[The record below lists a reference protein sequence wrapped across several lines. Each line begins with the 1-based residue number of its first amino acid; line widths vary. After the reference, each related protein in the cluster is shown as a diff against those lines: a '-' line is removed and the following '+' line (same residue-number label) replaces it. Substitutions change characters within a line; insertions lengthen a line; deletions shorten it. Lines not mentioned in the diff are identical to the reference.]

1 MPQSTQA
8 VAEVLAGEARGVT
21 RRRRTT
27 WAVAIGLVLLVI
39 AGGYFWC
46 SASQRGAIA
55 RYHTEPVVLADI
67 EATVVATG
75 TLGPTGEV
83 DVSSALAGTIVSVE
97 TEVNDTVVKGQ
108 PLARIDASDL
118 EVRMARATAV
128 LAGRRA
134 SELTAEANL
143 ADAEMALSRTTQ
155 LAQTQSVSNETL
167 ELATSGVRR
176 ARASLAM
183 AAADVKAAEADLQTA
198 RMDLEKTCI
207 CAPIDGFVLSSN
219 ASQGQRITAGSLGSP
234 LFVLAETLVHLNLEA
249 DIDEADIG
257 QVSEGDPASFTV
269 EAWPERK
276 FQGTIK
282 QLHFSPTLGDGV
294 VSYRAVLSVANDDLS
309 LRPGMSAI
317 ADIVVDEAKD
327 VLAVPN
333 AALRFTPNTAVPSA
347 TFPAPTS
354 GATVATGTPGAA
366 SIWLLVDGKPAE
378 VSVTTGLTDGQVT
391 QITSGELKAGDAV
404 IVGAD
409 AG

>member
-1 MPQSTQA
+1 MPQSTDA
-8 VAEVLAGEARGVT
+8 VAEVLAGEARGIA
-21 RRRRTT
+21 RRRRIT
-27 WAVAIGLVLLVI
+27 WAVIIGLVLLVV
-39 AGGYFWC
+39 AGGWFWW
-46 SASQRGAIA
+46 SAGQRNAVA
-55 RYHTEPVVLADI
+55 RYHTEPAALADI

-75 TLGPTGEV
+75 TLGPTAEV

-97 TEVNDTVVKGQ
+97 ARVNDTVAKGQ

-134 SELTAEANL
+134 SQLTAEANL
-143 ADAEMALSRTTQ
+143 ADAETALSRTTQ

-167 ELATSGVRR
+167 ELAASAVRR
-176 ARASLAM
+176 ARAGLAM

-198 RMDLEKTCI
+198 RMDIEKTCI
-207 CAPIDGFVLSSN
+207 CAPIDGFVLS
-219 ASQGQRITAGSLGSP
+219 ADAGQGQRITAASLGSP
-234 LFVLAETLVHLNLEA
+234 LFVLAENLARLNLEA

-269 EAWPERK
+269 EAWPDRK
-276 FQGTIK
+276 FQGTIA

-317 ADIVVDEAKD
+317 ADIVVDEARN

-333 AALRFTPNTAVPSA
+333 AALRFTPQAAPAGA
-347 TFPAPTS
+347 TFLAPSSGVTVPA
-354 GATVATGTPGAA
+354 GTPGAA
-366 SIWLLVDGKPAE
+366 SVWLLVDGKPVE
-378 VSVTTGLTDGQVT
+378 VPVTTGLTDGQIT
-391 QITSGELKAGDAV
+391 QITGGDLKAGDAI